1 MQTRAAPSINS
12 VKLCKYFKPINSS
25 LPVKLKAHMNLKAT
39 EEYTGMKKYK
49 SAAIRMIIHGGFM
62 ELGGIFAMIPALL
75 IGTDKYDIGQYF
87 EFKLPYFQDNLYMMM
102 VMGAIYGVFRLIGA
116 IGLLKNRM
124 WGLVLSV
131 INCVITITLMM
142 FLLPA
147 GIMDGILAGSA
158 LVLILIQ
165 YFGDKK
171 IVE

>member
-1 MQTRAAPSINS
+1 MED
-12 VKLCKYFKPINSS
+12 
-25 LPVKLKAHMNLKAT
+25 NLV
-39 EEYTGMKKYK
+39 KKYK
-49 SAAIRMIIHGGFM
+49 IAALVMIIHGGLM

-87 EFKLPYFQDNLYMMM
+87 EFKLQYFQDNLYLMM
-102 VMGAIYGVFRLIGA
+102 VMSAIYGTLRLIGA
-116 IGLLKNRM
+116 VGLLKNRM

-131 INCVITITLMM
+131 INCIITLALIM

-158 LVLILIQ
+158 LILILIQ
-165 YFGDKK
+165 YFGKKK

>member
-1 MQTRAAPSINS
+1 
-12 VKLCKYFKPINSS
+12 
-25 LPVKLKAHMNLKAT
+25 
-39 EEYTGMKKYK
+39 MKKYK
-49 SAAIRMIIHGGFM
+49 IAAILIIIHGGVM
-62 ELGGIFAMIPALL
+62 ELGGVLCMIPAL
-75 IGTDKYDIGQYF
+75 IWGSDKYDIGQYF

-131 INCVITITLMM
+131 INCIITIALMM
-142 FLLPA
+142 FLLPT

-158 LVLILIQ
+158 LILILMQ
-165 YFGDKK
+165 YFGNKK